1 MRDIDTLAALATPG
15 DRQATATAIASG
27 FGGKSFIIFVQDPAL
42 SIHLPAPG
50 FRQTL
55 PGRAWRTFVAKAT
68 RADIDG
74 ELPYPDADT
83 PQPVR
88 GLRGADGTVL
98 VLIGRCPPAPE
109 LLATLRSLLPLLGSL
124 YRNEMIAAAT
134 QQRLLLATEAGLH
147 ATVLAQRL
155 DRARSELEQTIRSL
169 RITEDALGAEKEQLA
184 VTLEGIADGV
194 ISCDLDGRITL
205 INPSAQALTG
215 WHTEANGRPL
225 TEVFRTLN
233 LNTRTPQEDFVAAVL
248 RSGRAAA
255 RAHPE
260 VLIARDGSEH
270 VVTASAAPLRDRAGR
285 TLGAVLVFRDITE
298 HYKNEE
304 ERIKAQRLESIGVLA
319 GGIAHDFNNIL
330 TALFG
335 NIALAKLRMEFDTET
350 LAILDAAESA
360 FQQARG
366 LTQQL
371 LTFARGGAPIKQ
383 TASIAKL
390 WTESAN
396 FVLRGADMQCE
407 FRFDPELWPVAFD
420 AGQMNQVV
428 NNLLLNAK
436 EAMPA
441 GGKVVVSGANVRLG
455 NKEVGELPAGRY
467 VVIAVTDEGAGMEA
481 HLLPK
486 IFDPYFSTKARGTG
500 LGLTTTYSIVRR
512 HGGHIA
518 VTSQPGRGTTFKVFL
533 PAALATTDE
542 PHAPAPPLRD
552 GTGRVLLMDDEQGV
566 RTVGHALLTALGYD
580 VTCAAD
586 GAEAI
591 QHYRDA
597 LATGEVFACVIMD
610 LTVPQGMGGAEC
622 LTQLKT
628 IDANVCAIVSSGYAT
643 HPVMAEYAAHG
654 FSGVLLKPYQ
664 LSELRETLAHA
675 LTRRDKRLKT
685 PRAAGH

>member
-15 DRQATATAIASG
+15 DRQATASEIARR
-27 FGGKSFIIFVQDPAL
+27 FGGVSFIIFVDDPAL
-42 SIHLPAPG
+42 GIHLPAPG
-50 FRQTL
+50 FMQTL
-55 PGRAWRTFVAKAT
+55 PGRAWRTFLAKALS
-68 RADIDG
+68 ADVNG
-74 ELPYPDADT
+74 ELPYPDGDT
-83 PQPVR
+83 SQPVR
-88 GLRGADGTVL
+88 SLRGDDGTVL
-98 VLIGRCPPAPE
+98 VLIGRGSPAPD
-109 LLATLRSLLPLLGSL
+109 LLATLHSLLPLLGSL
-124 YRNEMIAAAT
+124 YRNEMLAAAT
-134 QQRLLLATEAGLH
+134 QQQLTLATEAGQH

-155 DRARSELEQTIRSL
+155 DRARGELERTVGAL
-169 RITEDALGAEKEQLA
+169 RVAEGALSAEKEQLA

-205 INPSAQALTG
+205 INASAQALTG
-215 WHTEANGRPL
+215 WRTEANGRPL
-225 TEVFRTLN
+225 AEVFHTLN
-233 LNTRTPQEDFVAAVL
+233 LNTRTPQEDLAGQVL

-255 RAHPE
+255 RANPD
-260 VLIARDGSEH
+260 VLIARDGSER
-270 VVTASAAPLRDRAGR
+270 VVTANAAPLRDRAGR

-304 ERIKAQRLESIGVLA
+304 ERIKTQRLESIGVLA

-335 NIALAKLRMEFDTET
+335 NIALAKMRVEADPET
-350 LAILDAAESA
+350 SAILDDAESA

-383 TASIAKL
+383 TASIARL
-390 WTESAN
+390 WRESAN
-396 FVLRGADMQCE
+396 FVLRGADLQCE

-441 GGKVVVSGANVRLG
+441 GGKVVISGANLHLG
-455 NKEVGELPAGRY
+455 NKEIGELPAGRY
-467 VVIAVTDEGAGMEA
+467 VLIAVTDEGVGMEA

-500 LGLTTTYSIVRR
+500 LGLTTTYSIVKR
-512 HGGHIA
+512 HDGHIG
-518 VTSQPGRGTTFKVFL
+518 VTSQPRRGTTFQIFL
-533 PAALATTDE
+533 PAALANTDE
-542 PHAPAPPLRD
+542 PRAPTPPLRD
-552 GTGRVLLMDDEQGV
+552 GAGRVLLMDDEAGV
-566 RTVGHALLTALGYD
+566 RSVGQALLTVLGYE

-586 GAEAI
+586 GAAAI
-591 QHYRDA
+591 ERYQAA
-597 LATGEVFACVIMD
+597 LAAGEGFACVIMD

-628 IDANVCAIVSSGYAT
+628 IDADVCAIVSSGYAT
-643 HPVMAEYAAHG
+643 HPVMAEYVAHG

-664 LSELRETLAHA
+664 LGELREALAHA
-675 LTRRDKRLKT
+675 LTRRDKKLKT
-685 PRAAGH
+685 PRSASR